1 MWFRR
6 IQLQENQERRA
17 FPPFTPPLF
26 GLKNAG
32 FKNE

>member
-17 FPPFTPPLF
+17 FPPFPPPLF
-26 GLKNAG
+26 GLAG

>member
-17 FPPFTPPLF
+17 FPPFRPTLWS
-26 GLKNAG
+26 
-32 FKNE
+32 